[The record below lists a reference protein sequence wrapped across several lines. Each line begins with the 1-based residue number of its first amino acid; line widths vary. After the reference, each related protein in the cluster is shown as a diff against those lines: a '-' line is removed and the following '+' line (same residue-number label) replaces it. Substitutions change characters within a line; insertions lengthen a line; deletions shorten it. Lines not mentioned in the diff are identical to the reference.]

1 MQTHAAEFSVHKMA
15 EVLQVSVS
23 GYYAWRGQ
31 PASAWTQA
39 NHALV
44 EQIQSIHQASR
55 QSYSSPRI
63 HAELAAT
70 GHTAS
75 KNRVAKLM
83 KMHEIRAARRPKRK
97 KPPRVTTPTRWP
109 PTCSTGS
116 SRPSGPTKN
125 GGDITYSWTAEGWLY
140 LAVVLDLFSRRIV
153 GWAMA
158 DTLESD
164 LVERAF
170 AMAVQRRKP
179 HAALLHHSDRGSQYA
194 AHPYRQLLENYPVT
208 GSMSRRGNC
217 YDNAPMESFFSSL
230 KCEQV
235 HRQRYQTRAEARN
248 DIFSYI
254 EVFYNRKR
262 RHSSLGY
269 VSPEEFELQ
278 LQPLA

>member
-1 MQTHAAEFSVHKMA
+1 
-15 EVLQVSVS
+15 
-23 GYYAWRGQ
+23 
-31 PASAWTQA
+31 
-39 NHALV
+39 
-44 EQIQSIHQASR
+44 
-55 QSYSSPRI
+55 
-63 HAELAAT
+63 
-70 GHTAS
+70 
-75 KNRVAKLM
+75 VARLM
-83 KMHEIRAARRPKRK
+83 KTYGIRAARRQKRK
-97 KPPRVTTPTRWP
+97 NTTNSDHPYPVAPNLLNREFTAE
-109 PTCSTGS
+109 
-116 SRPSGPTKN
+116 RPNQKWL
-125 GGDITYSWTAEGWLY
+125 GDITYIWTAEGWLY

-194 AHPYRQLLENYPVT
+194 AYSYRQLLEKYPVRV
-208 GSMSRRGNC
+208 SMSRRGNC

-254 EVFYNRKR
+254 ETFYNRKR